1 VLERLVF
8 HEVDAR
14 RWRDLEQLFESPGGP
29 KNCWCMV
36 WRPLPRKS
44 SRGDAGLKKA
54 ALKQRVE
61 AGTPVGILGYLD
73 GEPAAWCSIAPRLTY
88 RNLGGLTDPSEPPD
102 SVWSLVCFFVP
113 AHLRKK
119 RVTGRLISAAVD
131 HARSRGATAIEAYPV
146 DPDSPSYRFM
156 GFVSSFEAA
165 GFVEF
170 GRAGSRRHVMRLSLV
185 S

>member
-14 RWRDLEQLFESPGGP
+14 RWRDLERLFESPGGP

-54 ALKQRVE
+54 ALKRRVE
-61 AGTPVGILGYLD
+61 AGTPVGIL
-73 GEPAAWCSIAPRLTY
+73 E
-88 RNLGGLTDPSEPPD
+88 
-102 SVWSLVCFFVP
+102 V
-113 AHLRKK
+113 
-119 RVTGRLISAAVD
+119 
-131 HARSRGATAIEAYPV
+131 
-146 DPDSPSYRFM
+146 
-156 GFVSSFEAA
+156 
-165 GFVEF
+165 